1 MYIRSKR
8 AILDMMEFLYAAQM
22 KSSTVQGVQGLVIRL
37 CGVIQAVL
45 AINASRQIAE
55 GRATISASWIFIFNN
70 CQSLPVQM
78 FCPRES
84 RCSGGPCPDLHHAPM
99 ETGDLTRVFQIL

>member
-1 MYIRSKR
+1 
-8 AILDMMEFLYAAQM
+8 MEFLYAAQM

-55 GRATISASWIFIFNN
+55 GRATISASWISFSIIARA
-70 CQSLPVQM
+70 C
-78 FCPRES
+78 RY
-84 RCSGGPCPDLHHAPM
+84 RCSAPENRVVQGDRVQTYTM
-99 ETGDLTRVFQIL
+99 PLWKQET